1 MADRFL
7 TATGEPNYPLQAFRT
22 VGSKLQTLEGGG
34 GGSAKG
40 GQAVQQATA
49 PEKPPQASKTPT
61 TDVFRQNNTPS
72 AAARAGM
79 GATPSDTML
88 TGPSGVDNSTLN
100 LGKNTLLGQ

>member
-7 TATGEPNYPLQAFRT
+7 TATGEPSYPLRAFRKL
-22 VGSKLQTLEGGG
+22 GLKLQSLEGGG
-34 GGSAKG
+34 GGGKG
-40 GQAVQQATA
+40 AETPAPTA
-49 PEKPPQASKTPT
+49 PEKAPQASKTPT

-72 AAARAGM
+72 AAARAGL

-88 TGPSGVDNSTLN
+88 TGPGGVDNSSLN